1 MSDSCCLSERP
12 CAQMKGVFS
21 VQSGRGVQ
29 SELSVRSAS
38 PFWLRLL
45 TAWREGFPFGSCSRQ
60 ASRHSE
66 KEVISL
72 SLLSCLE
79 DSVSVSDQQQTCR
92 QYLSRPQMTL
102 SPILREAYVKHV
114 WPSHP
119 SRWPEVKPWPARTSH
134 LCAVHR
140 EGQPH
145 TRWGAECPSSSRCF
159 MVTCP
164 VGFITVTVPWHNV
177 VFMKHPEEIPLGSLP
192 TSVS

>member
-1 MSDSCCLSERP
+1 MAHAHVRPRDIQKRKSSRSRYSAVWKTVCLCPTS
-12 CAQMKGVFS
+12 S
-21 VQSGRGVQ
+21 
-29 SELSVRSAS
+29 
-38 PFWLRLL
+38 RLAV
-45 TAWREGFPFGSCSRQ
+45 T
-60 ASRHSE
+60 
-66 KEVISL
+66 
-72 SLLSCLE
+72 
-79 DSVSVSDQQQTCR
+79 